1 MWVTRV
7 MRSLSRAT
15 YPRLNDE
22 SRLWGGGSQRWVHI
36 GVSIGSRRV
45 PAAWPG
51 ALAKLG
57 YHPTTYTLA
66 TRERIRAT
74 FAPPAS
80 AFAALL
86 FIASPS
92 TFAYVPFGILRLCK
106 FALVNLRESCS
117 ALGTCTCLLALSR

>member
-1 MWVTRV
+1 MQVRDDRHDFFPSMWVTRV
-7 MRSLSRAT
+7 MRSLTRAT

-36 GVSIGSRRV
+36 GVSIGSWRV

-57 YHPTTYTLA
+57 YHPTIYTLA

-92 TFAYVPFGILRLCK
+92 YLRVR
-106 FALVNLRESCS
+106 ALRYPPPM
-117 ALGTCTCLLALSR
+117 